1 MAEPIFPYPAPR
13 VSNRSGTIN
22 VQFGSYST
30 NFGQLGT
37 SVGNQQY
44 TGRAFVNTFFDLPL
58 GIYNFNL
65 KEVKIT
71 LPQGY
76 PSQQLIG
83 GSTYTLPT
91 PTFLL
96 EGAIFDRPNNLYDQN
111 GFVEGGLIIP
121 AETNGIYHHAS
132 TGNDSMVQL
141 ATTTVTP
148 EWKCQYYNLNS
159 QFVPLNLR
167 IINRDPTVNLTL
179 ANNPNYWFDEP
190 IPIGASTN
198 PTWPWFCTNVE
209 GVVSVYPPNS
219 TRNLINVIL
228 TIEYNRIN
236 ALPTNGV

>member
-1 MAEPIFPYPAPR
+1 MGEPIFPYPAPR

-30 NFGQLGT
+30 NFGRLG
-37 SVGNQQY
+37 SPVGNQQY
-44 TGRAFVNTFFDLPL
+44 SGRAFVDTFFDLPL

-76 PSQQLIG
+76 QSQQAISL
-83 GSTYTLPT
+83 STYTLPT

-96 EGAIFDRPNNLYDQN
+96 EGDLFNRPKDLYDQGGLVN
-111 GFVEGGLIIP
+111 GGLIIP
-121 AETNGIYHHAS
+121 AETNGIYHHNTS
-132 TGNDSMVQL
+132 GNDSMVQL

-148 EWKCQYYNLNS
+148 EWKCQYYNLTT
-159 QFVPLNLR
+159 QFIPLNLR
-167 IINRDPTVNLTL
+167 INNRDPTVNLTL

-190 IPIGASTN
+190 IPTTSTN
-198 PTWPWFCTNVE
+198 PTWPWLCANAE
-209 GVVSVYPPNS
+209 GLVTTYPANS
-219 TRNLINVIL
+219 TRNLINVML

-236 ALPTNGV
+236 ALPLNGV